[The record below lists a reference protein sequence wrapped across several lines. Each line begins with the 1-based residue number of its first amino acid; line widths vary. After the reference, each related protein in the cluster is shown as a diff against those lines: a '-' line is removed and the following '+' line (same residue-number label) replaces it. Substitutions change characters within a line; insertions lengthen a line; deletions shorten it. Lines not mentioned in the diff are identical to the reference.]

1 MGLDRLI
8 SELRS
13 GAWLNAR
20 RVRAYL
26 AILALV
32 NVVSLGWLLLSLNG
46 GIDPQG
52 RLLGT
57 DFVSFWAAGTVVH
70 AGASP
75 YDPAIHAAAERMV
88 WPGQSGYTAFFY
100 PPIFLLWCWLLGL
113 AGYFSALASWLVLTG
128 GAWMAAVRGWSRQA
142 GILPVLAFPPVLITL
157 THGQTS
163 FLLAALLGGSV
174 LMAVRGQAALA
185 GVLFGLAAF
194 KPQFGVLVPIVLLAA
209 RQWRIIG
216 WAVATVATS
225 ALLASLMFGYGIWA
239 EWLAVSGPAQ
249 QAMAQGAIGFGKM
262 QSLFAAMRLLGF
274 GTALAYGAQAA
285 LALLVAAML
294 AHSAWREGLTRQVG
308 AAMLTGALL
317 VTPFVLDYDFLLLV
331 FPLVVLSDSTPRP
344 WERTVA
350 AIAFAMPAFARP
362 LGTMLGVPIAPI
374 IVLAVFLLLVRR
386 MPEGRANLAC
396 A

>member
-1 MGLDRLI
+1 M
-8 SELRS
+8 
-13 GAWLNAR
+13 
-20 RVRAYL
+20 
-26 AILALV
+26 
-32 NVVSLGWLLLSLNG
+32 
-46 GIDPQG
+46 
-52 RLLGT
+52 
-57 DFVSFWAAGTVVH
+57 
-70 AGASP
+70 
-75 YDPAIHAAAERMV
+75 
-88 WPGQSGYTAFFY
+88 
-100 PPIFLLWCWLLGL
+100 
-113 AGYFSALASWLVLTG
+113 
-128 GAWMAAVRGWSRQA
+128 
-142 GILPVLAFPPVLITL
+142 
-157 THGQTS
+157 
-163 FLLAALLGGSV
+163 LAALLGGSV

-317 VTPFVLDYDFLLLV
+317 VTPFVLDYDFLLLA